1 MELMHQQFGTIR
13 IAENGGQYWFCA
25 KDVCNA
31 LELDNVSMALQKL
44 DDDEKGIKNFDTPG
58 GPQEML
64 VVNESGLYALILRSN
79 KPQARAFRKWVTNEV
94 LPSLRRT
101 GKYEIKTPRQIERE
115 NERAYNGLLKELRK
129 DMRFSDVSIL
139 ARRSR
144 IDEEAISRVLNGHSS
159 NAVIL
164 NEIIVY
170 VLKKKGLER
179 LYQTSTGIDKVMRLL
194 QGQLDN
200 LQLTD

>member
-1 MELMHQQFGTIR
+1 MELIHQQFGTIR
-13 IAENGGQYWFCA
+13 IVENGGQYWFCA
-25 KDVCNA
+25 KDICDA
-31 LELDNVSMALQKL
+31 LKLDNVSMALQKL
-44 DDDEKGIKNFDTPG
+44 DDDEKDIKNFDTPG

-101 GKYEIKTPRQIERE
+101 GKYEIKPPRQIERE